1 MSAQRDLRGK
11 ELDGTR
17 LPISAAQHEIWLAE
31 QLNPRGQQSRIGE
44 YLEIRGP
51 IDAEKFEAA
60 LRRTIAEAEP
70 FQARFGECEGVPW
83 QIADLADD
91 WVFPVLDVSTE
102 DDAMASAKAWM
113 RADLARRLPLSTGPL
128 FSYALFRLGPEHF
141 VWYLSAH
148 HILAD
153 GHSGALISLRVAELY
168 SALVAGR
175 DPAPA
180 PYGSLRTLL
189 ENERRYRESDAC
201 AADQAHWGDRFAEAL
216 RPTRLAG
223 TPSGTPDHNLTET
236 GRLSAAETTRL
247 RTAAR
252 QARTHWSVLLI
263 AATVAYLHKTTGER
277 HVVLTLPVAARPD
290 AELRTVPVMLSNT
303 LPLHVEVRPE
313 ESVLDLIRKVSREFR
328 RLLRHQR
335 HRGESLSRS
344 FGLRPQESFLTG
356 PQVNIMSFDYDL
368 EFSGHRAEAHNLTQG
383 PVDDLSVTAYDRSD
397 GSGLQIDLVGNPELY
412 RPDGL
417 AAHHRRFLALLRAFT
432 APNAQERAVGLIDLA
447 TEEERAELLAE
458 SRANRLKCHETTLPE
473 LFAAQ
478 TARTPTATAVLDRD
492 GRAVTYRDLDLA
504 SNRLARLLIAEGA
517 GPDRIVALAASR
529 SADMVVALLAILKA
543 GAGYLPVD
551 PEYPV
556 ERIAFMLRDS
566 APALLLTTTRVLAGL
581 PETGVR
587 TLVVD
592 RPETAEALRHRSG
605 AAVDDRDRLGRLE
618 PWHTAYVIYTS
629 GTTGTPKGV
638 VMPTGSLVNLL
649 RWHNDDLPRVPDSRT
664 AQFTALSFDVS
675 VQEITSALLFGKTLV
690 IPDDDVRRDPDRLAT
705 WLDEQQINELFA
717 PHLVIE
723 AVCEAAVAQDRDL
736 PALLVLAQGG
746 EALVPSRAV
755 REFCRRVPNRRL
767 HNHYGPSET
776 HLVTAYTLP
785 ADTADWPSSVPI
797 GRPIP
802 NVSGHVLDGGLRLA
816 PPGVPG
822 ELYLAGEA
830 LAHGYLNRPALTA
843 ERFVADPFGEPGSR
857 MYRTGDLVRRLPDG
871 DLEYLGRTDHQIKIR
886 GVRIEPAEVRDAVA
900 GCPGVTQA
908 EVVVRDD
915 PSGAACLVAYVGAQG
930 GGAPTPAAVR
940 EHVAE
945 RLPRHMVP
953 AAVVVL
959 DAFPLTPNGKLDRRA
974 LPRPDFTAATPTR
987 APRTTREK
995 ALAGHFA
1002 EVLGVARVGAEDDFF
1017 QLGGHSMLAAR
1028 LLARIRADFRVDLS
1042 VRDLFEAPTVA
1053 ALDRRMTS
1061 AAADEGPLA
1070 PLLPLRRRGGR
1081 PPLFC
1086 FPPAAGISW
1095 SYQGLLRHLGPDQ
1108 PVYGLQARGL
1118 TDSGRMP
1125 GSVQE
1130 MASDYLEQIRAVQP
1144 NGPYHLLGW
1153 SFGGLVAHAAA
1164 TALETAGERVALLAV
1179 LDSYPCPSAVGPVPE
1194 IDERAFV
1201 RLVFGGAE
1209 QLPDEVPTRCLHEV
1223 FLHDLRLMTSY
1234 TPGRFRGDLLFFAA
1248 ALSDPTDPYE
1258 AGRTSPQA
1266 WRAYVD
1272 GEIRTHDVTVTHHRM
1287 TTPEALAQLAPVLAD
1302 HLHRAALG
1310 RDSVGS

>member
-1 MSAQRDLRGK
+1 M
-11 ELDGTR
+11 DGTR
-17 LPISAAQHEIWLAE
+17 LPLSAAQHEIWLAE
-31 QLNPRGQQSRIGE
+31 QMNPEGRQSRIGE
-44 YLEIRGP
+44 YLEIRGS
-51 IDAEKFEAA
+51 IDTDRFEAA

-70 FQARFGECEGVPW
+70 FRVRFGESEGVPW
-83 QIADLADD
+83 QTPDLADD
-91 WVFPVLDVSTE
+91 WIFPVLDVSAE
-102 DDAMASAKAWM
+102 NDPMAAAKAWM
-113 RADLARRLPLSTGPL
+113 RTDLARRLPLSTGPL

-141 VWYLSAH
+141 VWYQSAH
-148 HILAD
+148 HIVAD

-168 SALVAGR
+168 SAAVMGR
-175 DPAPA
+175 DPAPEA
-180 PYGSLRTLL
+180 YGSLRTLL
-189 ENERRYRESDAC
+189 ENERRYQQSDAC
-201 AADQAHWGDRFAEAL
+201 AADQAHWAGRSAEQL

-223 TPSGTPDHNLTET
+223 TPSGTPDRNLIET
-236 GRLSAAETTRL
+236 GRLAPAETTLL

-263 AATVAYLHKTTGER
+263 AATAAYLHKMTGER

-290 AELRTVPVMLSNT
+290 AELRTVPVMLSNA

-313 ESVLDLIRKVSREFR
+313 ESVLDLVRKVSREFR

-344 FGLRPQESFLTG
+344 FGLHPQESFLTA
-356 PQVNIMSFDYDL
+356 PQVNIMSFDYDV
-368 EFSGHRAEAHNLTQG
+368 EFGGHRAHAYNLTQG
-383 PVDDLSVTAYDRSD
+383 LVDDLSVTAYDRSD
-397 GSGLQIDLVGNPELY
+397 GCGLRIDLVGNPELY
-412 RPDGL
+412 RPEEL
-417 AAHHRRFLALLRAFT
+417 AAHHRRLLALLRAFT
-432 APNAQERAVGLIDLA
+432 EPNAQERAVGLIDLA

-458 SRANRLKCHETTLPE
+458 SRANHRKYRETTLPE

-478 TARTPTATAVLDRD
+478 VARTPAATAVLDCD
-492 GRAVTYRDLDLA
+492 GRAMTYRDLDLA

-551 PEYPV
+551 PEYPA

-566 APALLLTTTRVLAGL
+566 APALLLTTTQVLPGL

-592 RPETAEALRHRSG
+592 GPETAEALRHRSG

-638 VMPTGSLVNLL
+638 VMPTSSLVNLL
-649 RWHNDDLPRVPDSRT
+649 RWHDDDLPQVPGTRT

-690 IPDDDVRRDPDRLAT
+690 IPDDDVRRDPERLVE

-723 AVCEAAVAQDRDL
+723 AVCEAAGAQDREL
-736 PALLVLAQGG
+736 PALRVVAQGG
-746 EALVPSRAV
+746 EALVPSNAV
-755 REFCRRVPNRRL
+755 RAFCRRVPDRRL

-776 HLVTAYTLP
+776 HLVTSYTLA
-785 ADTADWPSSVPI
+785 ADPADWPASVPI

-802 NVSGHVLDGGLRLA
+802 NVAGYVLDSGLRPT
-816 PPGVPG
+816 PPGVAG
-822 ELYLAGEA
+822 ELYLAGSA

-857 MYRTGDLVRRLPDG
+857 MYRTGDLVRRLPGG
-871 DLEYLGRTDHQIKIR
+871 DLEYLGRTDHQVKIR
-886 GVRIEPAEVRDAVA
+886 GIRIEPGEVRNAVA

-915 PSGAACLVAYVGAQG
+915 PSGAACLVAYVVAQG
-930 GGAPTPAAVR
+930 GEAPSPAAVH
-940 EHVAE
+940 EYVAE

-959 DAFPLTPNGKLDRRA
+959 DTFPLTPNGKLDRRA
-974 LPRPDFTAATPTR
+974 LPRPDFTAAAPTR
-987 APRTTREK
+987 APRTAREK
-995 ALAGHFA
+995 ALARHFA
-1002 EVLGVARVGAEDDFF
+1002 EVLGVARVGVEDDFF

-1028 LLARIRADFRVDLS
+1028 LLARIRADFRVELS

-1053 ALDRRMTS
+1053 ALDNRMT
-1061 AAADEGPLA
+1061 AAAPDEGPLA
-1070 PLLPLRRRGGR
+1070 PLLPLRRQGGR

-1108 PVYGLQARGL
+1108 PVYGLQAHGL
-1118 TDSGRMP
+1118 THPDRMP

-1130 MASDYLEQIRAVQP
+1130 MASAYLEQIRAVQP
-1144 NGPYHLLGW
+1144 TGPYHLLGW

-1164 TALETAGERVALLAV
+1164 AALQAAGERVALLAV
-1179 LDSYPCPSAVGPVPE
+1179 LDSYPCPSGTGPAPE

-1201 RLVFGGAE
+1201 GLVFGGADPI
-1209 QLPDEVPTRCLHEV
+1209 PDGVPTRRLHEV
-1223 FLHDLRLMTSY
+1223 FLHDLRLMTSF
-1234 TPGRFRGDLLFFAA
+1234 TPGRFQGDLLFFAA
-1248 ALSDPTDPYE
+1248 ALSDPADPYD
-1258 AGRTSPQA
+1258 AGRTSPHA
-1266 WRAYVD
+1266 WRAHVD
-1272 GEIRTHDVTVTHHRM
+1272 GEIHTHDVTVTHHRM
-1287 TTPEALAQLAPVLAD
+1287 TTPEALAQLGPVLAD

-1310 RDSVGS
+1310 RDSVRS